1 MQRRMDL
8 YIALFILFTD
18 IYALS
23 QGLVSSLKKKERLNI
38 LPASANKPFVVSA
51 EKLS

>member
-1 MQRRMDL
+1 MQRRMDP
-8 YIALFILFTD
+8 YIALFILCTD
-18 IYALS
+18 IDELS
-23 QGLVSSLKKKERLNI
+23 QGLVSSLKKPEILNI